1 MAKKFP
7 DLTGDGKVTMK
18 DVLKGRGVVKKSRG
32 GGVQGPPASAPAAP
46 SGGGYDR
53 NRLPVLGAPPTA
65 QRTAPGVSIAPSLR
79 GGMPG
84 FKLKKSFAGGGKVTS
99 GDGICK
105 KGHTKGKMV

>member
-46 SGGGYDR
+46 PRGGYDP
-53 NRLPVLGAPPTA
+53 NRLPILGPAPTA
-65 QRTAPGVSIAPSLR
+65 QRTTGTTISPSLR

-84 FKLKKSFAGGGKVTS
+84 VKVKGRFAKGGKVTR

>member
-53 NRLPVLGAPPTA
+53 NRLPVLGPAPGP
-65 QRTAPGVSIAPSLR
+65 RTSSGVSIAPSLR

-84 FKLKKSFAGGGKVTS
+84 FKLKKSFAKGGNVTR